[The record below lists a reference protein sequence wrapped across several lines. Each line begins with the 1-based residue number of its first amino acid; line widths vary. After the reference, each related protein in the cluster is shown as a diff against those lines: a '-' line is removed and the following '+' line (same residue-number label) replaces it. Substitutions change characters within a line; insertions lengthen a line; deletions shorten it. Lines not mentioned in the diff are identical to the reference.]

1 MSKNKNSSHKHIT
14 KRIEK
19 RVGELQ
25 KLNLMEPG
33 KRKQAYERNTKF
45 MESRPVIPQVIKVEP
60 VLVAPPVVQEIKAEP
75 VPVVDVIQTPLPELG
90 FFGKTK
96 IFLTNKHTFFNGK
109 SFQFSL
115 LNWHII
121 LISILLVLIIT
132 FVSLWIAGVFT
143 PSETEEEKN
152 CRLANEAQKYL
163 NDLNSQMSILSAQR
177 DSAKYVYDANKDAI
191 NSETALQ
198 TSVDNAQKEYNTAV
212 AKRNSD
218 EQVLKTKESELKVI
232 TQTRDDDK
240 KELDILTTS
249 QKQKYPNNTLGK
261 VAEELQI
268 VYNKDLET
276 YNKTYRNGTTSWTD
290 NDITDANKD
299 ILNQQALS
307 SAAALK
313 KLTAP
318 TCPGNGWIIFI
329 WILIVL
335 LAIIAII
342 LYFKLYKK
350 ILKFLKIN

>member
-1 MSKNKNSSHKHIT
+1 MSKNKNSSHKHIS
-14 KRIEK
+14 KKIEK
-19 RVGELQ
+19 RVGELK
-25 KLNLMEPG
+25 KLNLMEPA
-33 KRKQAYERNTKF
+33 KRQQAYERNQKF
-45 MESRPVIPQVIKVEP
+45 METGPVAPVIKTEP
-60 VLVAPPVVQEIKAEP
+60 VLVAPPVVREIKIEP
-75 VPVVDVIQTPLPELG
+75 EPVVDIIQTPLPELG

-96 IFLTNKHTFFNGK
+96 IFLNNKHTFFNGK

-177 DSAKYVYDANKDAI
+177 DSAKSVYDANKDAI

-198 TSVDNAQKEYNTAV
+198 ESINKAQQEYNTAV
-212 AKRNSD
+212 AKRSSD

-232 TQTRDDDK
+232 TKTRDDAK
-240 KELDILTTS
+240 KELDVLTTL

-276 YNKTYRNGTTSWTD
+276 YNKTYRNGAISWTD

-335 LAIIAII
+335 LVIAGGV
-342 LYFKLYKK
+342 LYFKFSNNINYFFKK
-350 ILKFLKIN
+350 